1 MNRPARRWLVP
12 LLAIGLAGAA
22 PAQAP
27 PTELEGIQLGAGF
40 STLDRR
46 FELRDLVPFLEG
58 KKRRYIL
65 DPDGLL
71 STDVE
76 AEMER
81 RAIRRMELVFDGN
94 LVARVRAEYSDRQE
108 VRFDEMEKRL
118 EAEFGPPTRI
128 QDTGPM
134 QVGRAHGIRLF
145 LWLRIWTWESDG
157 RSLTIEGEHYGDDK
171 KVEAPDRH
179 TYTFTLETIEN

>member
-22 PAQAP
+22 PAP
-27 PTELEGIQLGAGF
+27 VLPTELEGIQLGAGF

-65 DPDGLL
+65 DPHGLL

-118 EAEFGPPTRI
+118 EEKFGPPTRI

-145 LWLRIWTWESDG
+145 FWLRIWTWESDG
-157 RSLTIEGEHYGDDK
+157 RSLAVEGEHYGDDK

-179 TYTFTLETIEN
+179 TYTFTLETQ